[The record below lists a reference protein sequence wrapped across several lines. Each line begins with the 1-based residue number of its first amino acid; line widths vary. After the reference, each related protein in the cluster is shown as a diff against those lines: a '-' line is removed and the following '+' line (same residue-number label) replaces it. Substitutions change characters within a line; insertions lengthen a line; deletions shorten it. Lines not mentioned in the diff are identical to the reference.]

1 MGVVLASGNSA
12 VMNGVL
18 LASAVVPVLIVIVLA
33 WFFLRAGRRHDER
46 EAAQGQTGRPSFPP
60 KAEG

>member
-1 MGVVLASGNSA
+1 MSDTGVYDGPVLASGHSA

-46 EAAQGQTGRPSFPP
+46 ERQAS
-60 KAEG
+60 AERTPQ

>member
-1 MGVVLASGNSA
+1 VLVAGNSA

-33 WFFLRAGRRHDER
+33 WLFLRAGRRHDER
-46 EAAQGQTGRPSFPP
+46 EAAQAEYTRPGTAKPP
-60 KAEG
+60 PDALG